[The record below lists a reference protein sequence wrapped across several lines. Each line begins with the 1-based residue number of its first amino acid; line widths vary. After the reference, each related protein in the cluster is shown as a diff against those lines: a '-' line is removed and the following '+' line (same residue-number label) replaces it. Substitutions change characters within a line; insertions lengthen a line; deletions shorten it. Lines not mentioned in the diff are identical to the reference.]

1 MPVSEGYLDFVLDQL
16 RPVVPGVRA
25 RRMFGGI
32 GLYAGELF
40 FAIVDDDT
48 LYLKLDDTTRG
59 GFESRGM
66 PAFRP
71 YEGTTS
77 MNYSQLPEEVLE
89 DGDALREWTERS
101 IEVARRARGARKG
114 RGKGSRKRGS

>member
-1 MPVSEGYLDFVLDQL
+1 MAVSDGYLDFVLDQL
-16 RPVVPGVRA
+16 RLVVPAVRA

-48 LYLKLDDTTRG
+48 LYLKVDATTRG
-59 GFESRGM
+59 EFETRGM
-66 PAFRP
+66 PPFRP
-71 YEGTTS
+71 YEGMTS

-89 DGDALREWTERS
+89 DADALRTWTEHS
-101 IEVARRARGARKG
+101 IEVARRAKGART
-114 RGKGSRKRGS
+114 GKGSRKRGD

>member
-1 MPVSEGYLDFVLDQL
+1 MPVSDGYLDFVLDQL

-32 GLYAGELF
+32 GLYADDLF

-48 LYLKLDDTTRG
+48 LYLKVDDTTRAA
-59 GFESRGM
+59 FESREM
-66 PAFRP
+66 PPFRP
-71 YEGTTS
+71 YEGMTS

-101 IEVARRARGARKG
+101 IAAARRAKGARKG
-114 RGKGSRKRGS
+114 QGKGGRKRDS